1 MNDDM
6 DFCPL
11 GKHFNAG
18 NVWNENPTNYASGKY
33 ICQSRVSHYFYQQET
48 ACNVSLVKYQISIF
62 LIYLC

>member
-33 ICQSRVSHYFYQQET
+33 ICQSRVSHYFY
-48 ACNVSLVKYQISIF
+48 
-62 LIYLC
+62 